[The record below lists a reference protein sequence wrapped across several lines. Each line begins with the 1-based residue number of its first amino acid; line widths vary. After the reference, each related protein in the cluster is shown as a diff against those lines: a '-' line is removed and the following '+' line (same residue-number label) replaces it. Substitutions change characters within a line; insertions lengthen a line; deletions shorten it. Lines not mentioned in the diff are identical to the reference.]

1 MKQENKLHYV
11 YIVECADGTY
21 YTGYTTSVER
31 RLNEHNYS
39 FKRGAK
45 YTRSRRPVTLIHQ
58 ETYPT
63 RSQAL
68 KREHAIKKLSRKKKQ
83 QIITESTGGKK

>member
-1 MKQENKLHYV
+1 MRRSEVHYV

-21 YTGYTTSVER
+21 YTGYTVNVKR

-45 YTRSRRPVTLIHQ
+45 YTRSRRPVRLVYKEEYDNCST
-58 ETYPT
+58 
-63 RSQAL
+63 AL
-68 KREHAIKKLSRKKKQ
+68 KREYEIKRMPRKKK
-83 QIITESTGGKK
+83 IELIESTCNT

>member
-1 MKQENKLHYV
+1 MTLENKQHFV
-11 YIVECADGTY
+11 YIVECSDGSY
-21 YTGYTTSVER
+21 YTGYTTNIQR

-45 YTRSRRPVTLIHQ
+45 YTRSRRPVKLVHQ
-58 ETYPT
+58 EEHPT

-83 QIITESTGGKK
+83 QIITESSRS